1 MMREGSIRVG
11 DRTITYLEAGD
22 PGGPLVLHNHGGP
35 SSRLEAELFDSHA
48 KANGLRF
55 VCADRPGIGGSDP
68 QPGRTFEGWTDDL
81 LLLADSF
88 GAQRFAVTGWS
99 EGGPWALAAAAY
111 LDPAR
116 LVNVVCI
123 AGGNYG
129 TFGSNWAA
137 KYLSSVDALGGRL
150 ELHFHP
156 GFTLMYDVLGISATH
171 FADRYAKAITQSA
184 CTADREVLSDEK
196 VLDAFL
202 RAGREC
208 FRHGADGLVVD
219 ATMLYKAWP
228 FDMTKVTRPVHFW
241 QGSADTL
248 VPEII
253 NKTVA
258 DKTPGAVWHPISG
271 GGHFIAVSHANDILA
286 LVANDLAPV
295 QN

>member
-1 MMREGSIRVG
+1 MTREGSIRVG

-35 SSRLEAELFDSHA
+35 SSRLEAELFDPYA

-55 VCADRPGIGGSDP
+55 VCADRPGMGGSDL

-111 LDPAR
+111 LEPAR
-116 LVNVVCI
+116 LVDVVCI

-150 ELHFHP
+150 ALHFHP
-156 GFTLMYDVLGISATH
+156 GFTLMYDVLGIGATH

-184 CTADREVLSDEK
+184 CTADREVLADEK
-196 VLDAFL
+196 VLGAFL

-208 FRHGADGLVVD
+208 FRHGADGLVAD
-219 ATMLYKAWP
+219 ARCC
-228 FDMTKVTRPVHFW
+228 TRP
-241 QGSADTL
+241 GRST
-248 VPEII
+248 
-253 NKTVA
+253 
-258 DKTPGAVWHPISG
+258 
-271 GGHFIAVSHANDILA
+271 
-286 LVANDLAPV
+286 
-295 QN
+295 